1 MIYIHRT
8 IILLAFLLVFGRPA
22 VSLAQNRSLRQ
33 APLQGYFLADSIEI
47 GRPFQYS
54 LTYRHPAIKDV
65 LFPDTAQHFSP
76 YQVEKVVVFPTQT
89 TGTGA
94 MAVSRDSAVYTL
106 ISFETDTIQ
115 RLQVPIRII
124 GDADCTTFWSRVDS
138 VFLRSKLPLAKSDSV
153 RLPTPKLATETDLAT
168 LQQQF
173 NYLAL
178 ATGFSLAGFVAFL
191 VYALFGR
198 TISRQWR
205 LYQLNRQH
213 LRFLNEYNRF
223 CRNINSYT
231 ASETANQ
238 AIVLW
243 KVYLEHLDSL
253 PYTSMT
259 TPELAEQMA
268 DDRVTDA
275 LREADRM
282 IYGGSFSPQS
292 QPALRLLGE
301 VATQTYRRAQARLQR
316 YGNANGAMNEPSTET
331 SSIA

>member
-1 MIYIHRT
+1 MIYILRT
-8 IILLAFLLVFGRPA
+8 IVLPAFLLGFLGPGF
-22 VSLAQNRSLRQ
+22 SLAQNRSVRQ
-33 APLQGYFLADSIEI
+33 APLQGYFLADSVEI

-65 LFPDTAQHFSP
+65 LFPDTGRHFSP
-76 YQVEKVVVFPTQT
+76 YQVQKVVVFPTQT
-89 TGTGA
+89 TGTGVA
-94 MAVSRDSAVYTL
+94 AVSRDSAVYTL

-115 RLQVPIRII
+115 RLQVPIRVI
-124 GDADCTTFWSRVDS
+124 GDADCTQLWSRVDS
-138 VFLRSKLPLAKSDSV
+138 VFLRSKLLLAKSDSV
-153 RLPTPKLATETDLAT
+153 QSQPPKLATETDLAT

-178 ATGFSLAGFVAFL
+178 VTGFSLVGLVAFL
-191 VYALFGR
+191 VYLLLGR
-198 TISRQWR
+198 TITQQWK

-213 LRFLNEYNRF
+213 LRFLSEYNRF

-243 KVYLEHLDSL
+243 KFYLERLDSL

-268 DDRVTDA
+268 DNRVTDA

-301 VATQTYRRAQARLQR
+301 IATQTYRRARTRLQLR
-316 YGNANGAMNEPSTET
+316 GSVEASTNEKTTEP